1 MPHRADIVLPV
12 ENLTIEAVVPR
23 QGTLDAILAQNNL
36 TAPSLQAAIASAR
49 AVFDVRKIRAQQPY
63 RLIVSVDGLLREFEY
78 RIDDDRYLRIVNRD
92 RATPQ
97 QLDAE
102 VLLYEKDRSIVAIRG
117 RIDRE
122 HPSLFAAVAAAGE
135 RVDFAVSLAE
145 IFSGQIDF
153 ENDLQP
159 GDSFEVLFETTK
171 YKGEFAGYGPIMAA
185 KFANDGKE
193 YQAYR
198 WVNPDTTKAAYTTK
212 RDGHCVGSCWR
223 RR

>member
-1 MPHRADIVLPV
+1 M
-12 ENLTIEAVVPR
+12 
-23 QGTLDAILAQNNL
+23 
-36 TAPSLQAAIASAR
+36 
-49 AVFDVRKIRAQQPY
+49 RKIRAQQPY

-92 RATPQ
+92 RATPEK
-97 QLDAE
+97 LDAE

-185 KFANDGKE
+185 
-193 YQAYR
+193 QIR
-198 WVNPDTTKAAYTTK
+198 Q
-212 RDGHCVGSCWR
+212 
-223 RR
+223 